1 MKFLTSFALI
11 FTLQINAEWIFVDES
26 NGIAGIG
33 KGDNVYIWKTYTTGE
48 DGMKEF
54 KLLFDYKIPDKHGY
68 SAVQEEFVY
77 CGRPHRIM
85 LGDTESFSQKMG
97 KGKSTGKEQG
107 GWWITIADDSVFRK
121 AVNMICKIN

>member
-1 MKFLTSFALI
+1 M
-11 FTLQINAEWIFVDES
+11 
-26 NGIAGIG
+26 
-33 KGDNVYIWKTYTTGE
+33 
-48 DGMKEF
+48 
-54 KLLFDYKIPDKHGY
+54 FDYKIPDKHGY